1 MKEEDYDE
9 IPELG
14 IALVKSITE
23 LARLQYKQEQEV
35 TRLELLLKEAEK
47 ALNKTSQVDLPDAMA
62 SAGLE
67 TMTLTGGYAVSVK
80 SGISVSIAGD
90 KKGPALSWLEESG
103 HSDIMSLDLLVAFGL
118 DSKEQADEACD
129 MLFEAGYAPLVK
141 KDVNTA
147 RLKALVTE
155 LLEKGEELPL
165 DMLGVHKFKKS
176 VIQPP
181 KKGK

>member
-9 IPELG
+9 TPELG

-103 HSDIMSLDLLVAFGL
+103 QCEHFLERMDDMGDHAPDMQFHAFLD
-118 DSKEQADEACD
+118 
-129 MLFEAGYAPLVK
+129 AGGRVVRVFRHQPDLI
-141 KDVNTA
+141 
-147 RLKALVTE
+147 AL
-155 LLEKGEELPL
+155 
-165 DMLGVHKFKKS
+165 
-176 VIQPP
+176 QQ
-181 KKGK
+181 